1 MHLLLVED
9 EAPLANALMRGLVA
23 EGHAVDIATD
33 GAEALWYAAEN
44 TYDVIVLDVMIPIL
58 SGDEVCRQL
67 RSAQNWTPVL
77 MLTARDAVADHVVG
91 LDAGADDYVAKP
103 FSFEV
108 LLARLRSLARRAV
121 VERPTSLLV
130 GDLLLDPAAKVVR
143 RGEEIIN
150 TSAREFALLEL
161 LMRNR
166 DVVLSKAQ
174 VLAAVW
180 GYDFDGDPNV
190 VEVYVGRLRKKV
202 DRPFGRD
209 TIETLRGSGYRLRDD
224 R

>member
-1 MHLLLVED
+1 M
-9 EAPLANALMRGLVA
+9 
-23 EGHAVDIATD
+23 
-33 GAEALWYAAEN
+33 
-44 TYDVIVLDVMIPIL
+44 
-58 SGDEVCRQL
+58 
-67 RSAQNWTPVL
+67 
-77 MLTARDAVADHVVG
+77 VG

-143 RGEEIIN
+143 RGEETIN

>member
-1 MHLLLVED
+1 M
-9 EAPLANALMRGLVA
+9 
-23 EGHAVDIATD
+23 
-33 GAEALWYAAEN
+33 
-44 TYDVIVLDVMIPIL
+44 
-58 SGDEVCRQL
+58 
-67 RSAQNWTPVL
+67 
-77 MLTARDAVADHVVG
+77 VG